1 MTYPEAVRQI
11 VADYKRRICAY
22 EQAELDLL
30 SSNAEFARNE
40 KELRSLTLD
49 ITLGKSTD
57 KTRLK
62 EITAENKRIRA
73 KLGLFP
79 PAPRCPH
86 CKDTGKTGGKYCDCA
101 VALAVKSGAGEI
113 GIPMHTFA
121 NVDFSVYGEKAAE
134 YKTLFDKIEKI
145 CSTYPA
151 NKKRCVIIGG
161 GTGNGKTYL
170 AGCAAQKML
179 ERGMSV
185 MAVTA
190 FAANDRFLKYHTTFD
205 ENKSAYLDTMLDC
218 ALLVIDDLGTES
230 ILKNVT
236 LEYLYQL
243 VNERNTRGKLT
254 LITTN
259 LFPDNILSRYGER
272 IYSRLFDKSLSF
284 TAYLTGKDIRKAL

>member
-1 MTYPEAVRQI
+1 
-11 VADYKRRICAY
+11 
-22 EQAELDLL
+22 
-30 SSNAEFARNE
+30 
-40 KELRSLTLD
+40 
-49 ITLGKSTD
+49 
-57 KTRLK
+57 
-62 EITAENKRIRA
+62 
-73 KLGLFP
+73 
-79 PAPRCPH
+79 
-86 CKDTGKTGGKYCDCA
+86 
-101 VALAVKSGAGEI
+101 
-113 GIPMHTFA
+113 
-121 NVDFSVYGEKAAE
+121 
-134 YKTLFDKIEKI
+134 
-145 CSTYPA
+145 
-151 NKKRCVIIGG
+151 
-161 GTGNGKTYL
+161 
-170 AGCAAQKML
+170 ML